1 MKAVSNTSTLI
12 RFYRARSFLR
22 AFRSYYNEGILVP
35 SFCWAELER
44 PPLRPENELMREDL
58 AAGLIVLVEPTQEEE
73 ELATHLILAI
83 KDLTG
88 LDLDPP
94 EAVAIAIAELRGIR
108 HVLSDDRVA
117 LAVPHII
124 ELKVEV
130 LNSLAVLKEM
140 AKASLLGVRTL
151 ADFRRIVERFQA
163 EARERFSHED
173 MLKALMELS
182 ELSGA

>member
-1 MKAVSNTSTLI
+1 MRAVSNTSTLI
-12 RFYRARSFLR
+12 RFYRARSFLG
-22 AFRSYYNEGILVP
+22 ALRSYYDEGILVP

-44 PPLRPENELMREDL
+44 PPLRPENRLMREDL
-58 AAGLIVLVEPTQEEE
+58 AAGFIILVEPTREEE

-83 KDLTG
+83 KELTG

-108 HVLSDDRVA
+108 QVLSDDKVA

-140 AKASLLGVRTL
+140 AKISLLEVIRG
-151 ADFRRIVERFQA
+151 
-163 EARERFSHED
+163 
-173 MLKALMELS
+173 
-182 ELSGA
+182 

>member
-22 AFRSYYNEGILVP
+22 AFRNYYNEGILVP

-58 AAGLIVLVEPTQEEE
+58 AAGFIVLVEPTQEEE
-73 ELATHLILAI
+73 EFATHLILAI

-117 LAVPHII
+117 LTVPHII

-151 ADFRRIVERFQA
+151 ADFRRIIERFQA
-163 EARERFSHED
+163 EARERFSRED
-173 MLKALMELS
+173 VLKALRELS
-182 ELSGA
+182 DFFGA

>member
-1 MKAVSNTSTLI
+1 MRAVSNTSTLI
-12 RFYRARSFLR
+12 RFYRARSFLE
-22 AFRSYYNEGILVP
+22 AFRSYYNEGILIP

-58 AAGLIVLVEPTQEEE
+58 AAGFIILVEPTREEE
-73 ELATHLILAI
+73 ELATHLILAV
-83 KDLTG
+83 KELTG

-94 EAVAIAIAELRGIR
+94 EAVAIAIAELRGIQ

-124 ELKVEV
+124 ELRVEV

-140 AKASLLGVRTL
+140 AKASLLRAETA
-151 ADFRRIVERFQA
+151 ADFRQIVERFQA
-163 EARERFSHED
+163 EARERFSRENV
-173 MLKALMELS
+173 LEALRELS
-182 ELSGA
+182 EFYGA

>member
-1 MKAVSNTSTLI
+1 M
-12 RFYRARSFLR
+12 
-22 AFRSYYNEGILVP
+22 
-35 SFCWAELER
+35 
-44 PPLRPENELMREDL
+44 
-58 AAGLIVLVEPTQEEE
+58 
-73 ELATHLILAI
+73 
-83 KDLTG
+83 
-88 LDLDPP
+88 
-94 EAVAIAIAELRGIR
+94 
-108 HVLSDDRVA
+108 
-117 LAVPHII
+117 PHII